1 MGKKNKF
8 KKEVVEES
16 IEEVVEE
23 TTEEVEEPT
32 TLVDLKSEVIEE
44 PTEEV
49 VEEVINDEPV
59 SSVSA
64 GAEFIEVEGKVGT
77 FLSINGK
84 TPVKINDKAEVR
96 RLVAQYDAT
105 PQNVA
110 PYTFII
116 KRV

>member
-1 MGKKNKF
+1 MAKKKTF
-8 KKEVVEES
+8 KKEV
-16 IEEVVEE
+16 EVVEKTIEDLVEE
-23 TTEEVEEPT
+23 TIEDLVEETKEEVEET
-32 TLVDLKSEVIEE
+32 VEKAEE
-44 PTEEV
+44 TKEEV
-49 VEEVINDEPV
+49 EIIDEPV

-96 RLVAQYDAT
+96 RLVEHYSAT
-105 PQNVA
+105 AQNVA

>member
-1 MGKKNKF
+1 MGKKKTF
-8 KKEVVEES
+8 KKEV
-16 IEEVVEE
+16 EVVEKTIEDLVEE
-23 TTEEVEEPT
+23 TVEKVEETKEEVE
-32 TLVDLKSEVIEE
+32 I
-44 PTEEV
+44 
-49 VEEVINDEPV
+49 IDEPV

-64 GAEFIEVEGKVGT
+64 GAEFIKVEGKVGT

-96 RLVAQYDAT
+96 RLVEHYSAT
-105 PQNVA
+105 AQNVA